1 MQPDITRLSLGTGD
15 VQPATMSSMYN
26 GGAARSSQY
35 TPRQMIVTD
44 ITKEFSDAS
53 AGMSDIIFQSRDI
66 CVLVISMLRKIF
78 RRCVESVWI
87 ADVDRIAAGTIGQ
100 R

>member
-1 MQPDITRLSLGTGD
+1 MQPDITRLNLGTSE
-15 VQPATMSSMYN
+15 VQPAAVSSMYN

-53 AGMSDIIFQSRDI
+53 AGMSNVSRRGLDT
-66 CVLVISMLRKIF
+66 CLVILFMQQRICTWMAVCDQ
-78 RRCVESVWI
+78 CV
-87 ADVDRIAAGTIGQ
+87 
-100 R
+100 